1 MRVLYFTGETLLAP
15 RELLTGTRHEGVFV
29 PAYFTG
35 CRSPAVEWRRLV
47 RGIWGVGVGVKDS
60 PTLAS
65 PDDACTPFSQV
76 QTPYGVALCEIH
88 ESHGCSK
95 PSKPLPGELIWGAS
109 AGVPAS
115 LLRE

>member
-1 MRVLYFTGETLLAP
+1 MRGPYFSGETLLAP
-15 RELLTGTRHEGVFV
+15 RELLTGSRHEGVLV

-35 CRSPAVEWRRLV
+35 CRIPVVEWRRLGG
-47 RGIWGVGVGVKDS
+47 GIWGVGVKES

-76 QTPYGVALCEIH
+76 QTPYGVALFKIH

-95 PSKPLPGELIWGAS
+95 PSKPVPGELIWGAS

>member
-15 RELLTGTRHEGVFV
+15 RELLTGSRHEGVLV

-35 CRSPAVEWRRLV
+35 CRSPVVEWRRLG

-76 QTPYGVALCEIH
+76 QTPYGVALFKIH
-88 ESHGCSK
+88 ESHGC
-95 PSKPLPGELIWGAS
+95 SKPLPGELIWGAS

>member
-15 RELLTGTRHEGVFV
+15 RELLTGPRHEGAPV
-29 PAYFTG
+29 PAYSPV
-35 CRSPAVEWRRLV
+35 CRSPVVELRRLV
-47 RGIWGVGVGVKDS
+47 RGIWGVRVKDG
-60 PTLAS
+60 PPLAS

-95 PSKPLPGELIWGAS
+95 PLPGELIWGAS
-109 AGVPAS
+109 AGVPAW
-115 LLRE
+115 LL